1 MGQRSAKFRLPIMLR
16 FFAPW
21 HMEHPLVFL
30 SGSWRCLQHTW
41 DTQLQSFSGHVVMHS
56 SSLRKLECV
65 LNLIMFIHT
74 HTFTYYC
81 IKSSYYVYFHLQSF
95 HSNLHRGPIER
106 KKDQTNMIFCLLARK
121 MVVHPPSTGDIS
133 FIFMAQKDKCVTVK
147 WQKQL
152 YTASTCFAKLAE
164 IPQWWWSWVHAD
176 PVGFVLVCGTVL
188 LTGNHETMHS
198 RSFYGVMKVL

>member
-1 MGQRSAKFRLPIMLR
+1 MIGGVRWDSARLNFDCLSCCVSLH
-16 FFAPW
+16 W
-21 HMEHPLVFL
+21 HMVHPLVFL
-30 SGSWRCLQHTW
+30 SGSWQCLQHTW

-74 HTFTYYC
+74 HTHSHITFASWADRKEKRSNKHDFFVFLRGKWWC
-81 IKSSYYVYFHLQSF
+81 VRRLQETF
-95 HSNLHRGPIER
+95 PL
-106 KKDQTNMIFCLLARK
+106 FY
-121 MVVHPPSTGDIS
+121 
-133 FIFMAQKDKCVTVK
+133 MAQKDKCVTVK

>member
-1 MGQRSAKFRLPIMLR
+1 MAVSTTHMRHT
-16 FFAPW
+16 AP
-21 HMEHPLVFL
+21 VFQWPRCHAQQQFEKIRMC
-30 SGSWRCLQHTW
+30 SG
-41 DTQLQSFSGHVVMHS
+41 FNYV
-56 SSLRKLECV
+56 
-65 LNLIMFIHT
+65 HT
-74 HTFTYYC
+74 HTH
-81 IKSSYYVYFHLQSF
+81 IHILHLQSF

-121 MVVHPPSTGDIS
+121 MVVRPPSTGDIS